1 MEIGQTYEVH
11 WPHSAAGMCGTEWQY
26 QTPFYDGVF
35 CNNGII
41 SLSPL
46 NTYSKIGVQAQV
58 FTIVNDENHKIGGL
72 FFGAVD
78 QGTMWSDVAY
88 YTGST
93 TGTTRTNQVC
103 SQYAPIT
110 WQVDRKCHVVSAS
123 SFDQMCKLMLEQNDD
138 MTADVH
144 AHGARQTVL
153 HSLTADNLNNA
164 AGR

>member
-1 MEIGQTYEVH
+1 
-11 WPHSAAGMCGTEWQY
+11 
-26 QTPFYDGVF
+26 
-35 CNNGII
+35 
-41 SLSPL
+41 
-46 NTYSKIGVQAQV
+46 
-58 FTIVNDENHKIGGL
+58 
-72 FFGAVD
+72 
-78 QGTMWSDVAY
+78 MWSDVAY